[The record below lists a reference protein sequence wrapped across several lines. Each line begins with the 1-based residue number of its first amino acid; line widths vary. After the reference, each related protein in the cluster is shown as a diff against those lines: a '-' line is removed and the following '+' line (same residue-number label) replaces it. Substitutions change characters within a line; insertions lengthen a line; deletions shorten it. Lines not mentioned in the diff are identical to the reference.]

1 MTNQLAVCSPLM
13 WPCCFYRTDI
23 LNTRSLTAFHWLFC
37 CSCCFLAQLF
47 SFSDCP
53 LGTFGTNCAQNCSCG
68 LGAARCD
75 TTTGCVCQD
84 GWTGRRCES
93 DVNECD
99 VNSVQQECQAKQA
112 MCVNTPG
119 GYRCQ
124 CLQGYAMDNTG
135 KCQGKPD

>member
-1 MTNQLAVCSPLM
+1 MIYFSPLVRIQRV
-13 WPCCFYRTDI
+13 F
-23 LNTRSLTAFHWLFC
+23 NSLSLAFLLFLL
-37 CSCCFLAQLF
+37 FFAQLF

-53 LGTFGTNCAQNCSCG
+53 QGTFGTNCAQNCSCG

-75 TTTGCVCQD
+75 TTTGCVCQN

-99 VNSVQQECQAKQA
+99 VNSVQQKCQAKQA